1 MLLYIAIFVLSCLG
15 IIVSSRWVIDSLGRV
30 TRSLGWKEFVVA
42 FFTASIGA
50 VLPEFFIGIR
60 SAIAGVPELAFGNI
74 VGQNL
79 ILFTFSVAIC
89 TFVLGGIVVESRTV
103 RAGAGFALIS
113 VILPFIL
120 IHDGVI
126 SRIDGLILI
135 AAFVLYVRWLFKDS
149 DRFVKNY
156 DDSKEISRSTLSF
169 IKDILVI
176 IGGFAIVVFA
186 AEGIINSAQVF
197 AESIGVSIGVIG
209 LFFVGA
215 GVALPETFLSIRLA
229 MKGHSWMILGGLM
242 GAIAMSSTL
251 VLGVVAL
258 IEPIVIYDFEP
269 YTTGRLFLILSGAVL
284 FLFIRT
290 SNKITKREAVILF
303 LIYLSFLISQFIL

>member
-1 MLLYIAIFVLSCLG
+1 MLLNVAIFVLSCLG
-15 IIVSSRWVIDSLGRV
+15 IIVSSRWIIDSLARV

-60 SAIAGVPELAFGNI
+60 AAIGGVPELAFGNI

-89 TFVLGGIVVESRTV
+89 TLVLGGIVVESRTV
-103 RAGAGFALIS
+103 RSGTGFALIS

-120 IHDGVI
+120 IYDGVI

-135 AAFVLYVRWLFKDS
+135 IAFLLYVRWLFKDD
-149 DRFVKNY
+149 DRFAKEY
-156 DDSKEISRSTLSF
+156 DDKKEISGDLFSIIR
-169 IKDILVI
+169 DISIV
-176 IGGFAIVVFA
+176 IGGFLIVVFA
-186 AEGIINSAQVF
+186 AEGITGSAQAF
-197 AESIGVSIGVIG
+197 AEAIDIPIGLVG

-215 GVALPETFLSIRLA
+215 GVALPETFLSVRLA

-258 IEPIVIYDFEP
+258 IEPIEIYNFDP
-269 YTTGRLFLILSGAVL
+269 YHIGRLFLILSGAVL
-284 FLFIRT
+284 WFFVRT
-290 SNKITKREAVILF
+290 SNRITTREAIIL
-303 LIYLSFLISQFIL
+303 LLVYGSFLVCQFIL